1 MSLLY
6 KFCTQKDKRSRRM
19 SLVFNKVKGDVQ
31 IFFFLR
37 KLKKNNCSTFSMKAG
52 KSYCHIVTVPSSF
65 TSANQDFSQVLCK
78 CLIIFLQNIGG
89 CFFFLKKSG
98 LLNFLFFSFNYILFF
113 YKIWIDR
120 LQATNFI
127 YFANEFWLIW
137 HLLCCCK
144 KKKGGVIGS
153 KPWDVW
159 CNLSIT
165 EIKRKKLSCTYP
177 LGCDDLSFSYHLF
190 VSS

>member
-1 MSLLY
+1 MFKY
-6 KFCTQKDKRSRRM
+6 
-19 SLVFNKVKGDVQ
+19 
-31 IFFFLR
+31 FFFLR

-89 CFFFLKKSG
+89 CFFKKK
-98 LLNFLFFSFNYILFF
+98 NQVCWIFFSFLSIISFSFTRFGLIDCKPRTSSILLMNSGS
-113 YKIWIDR
+113 YGTSSAVVR
-120 LQATNFI
+120 
-127 YFANEFWLIW
+127 
-137 HLLCCCK
+137 

-190 VSS
+190 VSSWFL